1 MELKDELKEIN
12 TKIDVLTENVNKL
25 VLNSESKDIK
35 IDKRVENLEN
45 KISLYEKFFNE
56 IKTDNN
62 KRNNM
67 QLTIYALIVTIAGLV
82 LNTIFHF
89 I

>member
-1 MELKDELKEIN
+1 MELKEELKEIN

-35 IDKRVENLEN
+35 IDKRVEKLET
-45 KISLYEKFFNE
+45 KIELYERFFNE
-56 IKTDNN
+56 VKTDTN

-67 QLTIYALIVTIAGLV
+67 QLTLYALIISV
-82 LNTIFHF
+82 LALIVNTIFHF